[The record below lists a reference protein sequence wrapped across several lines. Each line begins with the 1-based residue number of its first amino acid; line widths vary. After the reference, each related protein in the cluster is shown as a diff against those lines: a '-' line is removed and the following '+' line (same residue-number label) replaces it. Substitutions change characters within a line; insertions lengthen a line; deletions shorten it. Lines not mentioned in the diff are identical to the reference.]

1 MKLWVFHIILAA
13 ALCANCSFAK
23 SQSSDWRSHLEQ
35 LAEEGLDDTTIEN
48 MFQELTMLEGN
59 PMNLNRVSREQLEQF
74 PLINYEQ
81 AAHIADFLDKNR
93 PVYTV
98 YELRNVSYLDFNT
111 VKLILPFFFVGEA
124 EEEQLSVQ
132 EILKRGR
139 HEIQSRFDKTLQ
151 RRAGYGDFSDSV
163 LQRYPNRKYRGEDF
177 YTSVKYAFTYRDR
190 VQFGLVGEKDPGE
203 PFLRKNYPAGYD
215 HYGFHLIIR
224 ELGKLKTLA
233 VGDYR
238 LSFGQGL
245 LLNNDFSLSK
255 SWGTNTVIRRTQEPK
270 RHFSTAESG
279 YFRGAAAVFQMGNV
293 TVTPF
298 YSNKRFD
305 ANLSGDGQ
313 ITSFKTDG
321 YHRTSLEIE
330 KKNNSRE
337 QVTGVNINYRN
348 EQLQLGVSGI
358 YHAYNRMYCPV
369 VREYNY
375 YSLRDSS
382 HINASMDYAYRLNRL
397 MLAGETAIARNGATA
412 TTHMVQYSPSGLFSL
427 SALYRHFPIS
437 YNAMH
442 AQAFSEGSRVENENG
457 LYIGAIFNP
466 LRKISAT
473 TYIDLFRFPWPKSQV
488 DKPSA
493 GFDFYLLGTYAVNQN
508 ANFELRY
515 KIKQKE
521 QNAGYPDENSRTVL
535 PHSTQ
540 KIRLRYNCVLK
551 SGWDFRTTFDAS
563 LFCRKHFPQE
573 KGFMLSQHAG
583 YRGSKKIRGDLFA
596 GYFKS
601 DSYDSRLYSYERNI
615 LTTFYMPSFYGKG
628 LRLAVSGRYTITP
641 RLSFSAKIGHTC
653 YFDRETIG
661 SGTERISGNR
671 RTDLFTYWQWRF

>member
-1 MKLWVFHIILAA
+1 MKFWVFHIILAVT
-13 ALCANCSFAK
+13 LCAKCSFAK
-23 SQSSDWRSHLEQ
+23 SQSNDWRSYLEQ
-35 LAEEGLDDTTIEN
+35 LAEEGMDDTTIEN

-74 PLINYEQ
+74 PLINFEQ
-81 AAHIADFLDKNR
+81 AAHIAEFLDKNR

-98 YELRNVSYLDFNT
+98 FELRNVSFLDFKT
-111 VKLILPFFFVGEA
+111 VELILPFFFAGKA
-124 EEEQLSVQ
+124 EEEQPTVQ
-132 EILKRGR
+132 EMLSRGR
-139 HEIQSRFDKTLQ
+139 HEVQSRFDKTLQ
-151 RRAGYGDFSDSV
+151 NRAGYGEFADSI

-177 YTSVKYAFTYRDR
+177 YTSMKYAFTYRDKI
-190 VQFGLVGEKDPGE
+190 QFGLVGEKDPGE
-203 PFLRKNYPAGYD
+203 PFLQKNYPVGYD
-215 HYGFHLIIR
+215 HYGLHLIIR

-245 LLNNDFSLSK
+245 ILNNDFMISK
-255 SWGTNTVIRRTQEPK
+255 SWGTNTIIRRTQGPK

-279 YFRGAAAVFQMGNV
+279 FFRGAAAVFQAGKI
-293 TVTPF
+293 TVIPF

-305 ANLSGDGQ
+305 ANLSRDGE

-321 YHRTSLEIE
+321 YHRTPSEIE

-337 QVTGVNINYRN
+337 QVTGVNINYHN
-348 EQLQLGVSGI
+348 EQLQLGVSGV
-358 YHAYNRMYCPV
+358 YHAYSRMYCPV

-382 HINASMDYAYRLNRL
+382 HFNASIDYSYRLNRL
-397 MLAGETAIARNGATA
+397 AFAGETAVARNGATA
-412 TTHMVQYSPSGLFSL
+412 TTHMIQYTPSGLFSL

-442 AQAFSEGSRVENENG
+442 AQAFSEGSRVQNENG
-457 LYIGAIFNP
+457 FYLGVTFSP
-466 LRKISAT
+466 LQKVSAT
-473 TYIDLFRFPWPKSQV
+473 TYIDLFRFPWPKDQV

-493 GFDFYLLGTYAVNQN
+493 GFDFYFLGTYAMDRNS
-508 ANFELRY
+508 NFELRY

-521 QNAGYPDENSRTVL
+521 QNTDYPENSRKVL
-535 PHSTQ
+535 PYNTQ
-540 KIRLRYNCVLK
+540 KIRLRYNHALNN
-551 SGWDFRTTFDAS
+551 GWDFRTTLDAA
-563 LFCRKHFPQE
+563 LFRRKFFPLE

-583 YRGSKKIRGDLFA
+583 YRGGKKIRGDLFA

-601 DSYDSRLYSYERNI
+601 DTYATRLYSYERNL
-615 LTTFYMPSFYGKG
+615 LTTFYMPSFHGKG
-628 LRLAVSGRYTITP
+628 IRLAASGRYAFTP
-641 RLSFSAKIGHTC
+641 RLSFSVKIGHTR

-671 RTDLFTYWQWRF
+671 RTDLFTYWQWQF

>member
-23 SQSSDWRSHLEQ
+23 SQSNDWRSHLEQ

-132 EILKRGR
+132 EILNRGR
-139 HEIQSRFDKTLQ
+139 HEVQSRFDKTFQ

-279 YFRGAAAVFQMGNV
+279 YFRGVAAVFQMGNV
-293 TVTPF
+293 TVTSF

-457 LYIGAIFNP
+457 LYIGATFNP

-493 GFDFYLLGTYAVNQN
+493 GFDFYFLGTYAVNQN

-540 KIRLRYNCVLK
+540 KIRLRYNHVLK
-551 SGWDFRTTFDAS
+551 SGWDFRTTFDAA
-563 LFCRKHFPQE
+563 FFRQKYFPQE

-583 YRGSKKIRGDLFA
+583 YRGSEKIRGDLFA
-596 GYFKS
+596 GFFKS

-628 LRLAVSGRYTITP
+628 LRLAVTGRYTITP
-641 RLSFSAKIGHTC
+641 RLSFSTKIGHTR
-653 YFDRETIG
+653 YFDRKTIG
-661 SGTERISGNR
+661 SGTEQISGNR

>member
-1 MKLWVFHIILAA
+1 MI
-13 ALCANCSFAK
+13 
-23 SQSSDWRSHLEQ
+23 
-35 LAEEGLDDTTIEN
+35 
-48 MFQELTMLEGN
+48 
-59 PMNLNRVSREQLEQF
+59 
-74 PLINYEQ
+74 
-81 AAHIADFLDKNR
+81 
-93 PVYTV
+93 
-98 YELRNVSYLDFNT
+98 
-111 VKLILPFFFVGEA
+111 
-124 EEEQLSVQ
+124 
-132 EILKRGR
+132 
-139 HEIQSRFDKTLQ
+139 
-151 RRAGYGDFSDSV
+151 
-163 LQRYPNRKYRGEDF
+163 
-177 YTSVKYAFTYRDR
+177 
-190 VQFGLVGEKDPGE
+190 
-203 PFLRKNYPAGYD
+203 
-215 HYGFHLIIR
+215 
-224 ELGKLKTLA
+224 
-233 VGDYR
+233 
-238 LSFGQGL
+238 
-245 LLNNDFSLSK
+245 SK
-255 SWGTNTVIRRTQEPK
+255 SWGTNTIIRRTQGPK

-279 YFRGAAAVFQMGNV
+279 FFRGAAAVFQMGNV

-382 HINASMDYAYRLNRL
+382 HINASIDYAYRLNRL
-397 MLAGETAIARNGATA
+397 MLAGEAAIARNGATA

-493 GFDFYLLGTYAVNQN
+493 GFDFYFLGTYAVNQN

-540 KIRLRYNCVLK
+540 KIRLRYNHVLK

-601 DSYDSRLYSYERNI
+601 DSYDSRLYSYERNL
-615 LTTFYMPSFYGKG
+615 LTTFYMPSFHGKG
-628 LRLAVSGRYTITP
+628 IRLAASGRYAFTP